1 MQFYRL
7 YVRVIVFANVNVEK
21 MRCTSSFIGARVEL
35 VSSSVLREEPW
46 AGDRP
51 ISIDMLQQYFMAS
64 ITEASLRGIGK
75 FIDDRSAS
83 FQVPVSVM
91 RNSSVLSAIA
101 RPRLFF
107 WTHMLLFEDV

>member
-1 MQFYRL
+1 MWRKCAARHRSSELEWNSYQ
-7 YVRVIVFANVNVEK
+7 VRF
-21 MRCTSSFIGARVEL
+21 
-35 VSSSVLREEPW
+35 LREEPW

-51 ISIDMLQQYFMAS
+51 IFIDMLQQYFMAS